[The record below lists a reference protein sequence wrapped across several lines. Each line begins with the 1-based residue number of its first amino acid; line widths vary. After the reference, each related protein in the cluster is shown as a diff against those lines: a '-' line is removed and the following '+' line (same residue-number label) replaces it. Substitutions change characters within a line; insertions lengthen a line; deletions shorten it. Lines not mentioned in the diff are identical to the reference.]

1 MDRTEFPPTEQS
13 HSRLAT
19 PPKPPKVVRLRQPS
33 PFKRYYKD
41 LHLAVDL
48 EQVDAVSCIAS
59 TRPELSPMTGDVI
72 PTRCL
77 CIYLKSGGTIN
88 LTWDQS
94 SHNLYK
100 NSVDSLMEDFQC
112 VGS

>member
-1 MDRTEFPPTEQS
+1 MDHTRSSPTEPS
-13 HSRLAT
+13 HTRSAA
-19 PPKPPKVVRLRQPS
+19 PPRPPKVTRLRPA
-33 PFKRYYKD
+33 PFKRFYKD
-41 LHLAVDL
+41 LHLVVDL
-48 EQVDAVSCIAS
+48 EQVAAISCIAS
-59 TRPELSPMTGDVI
+59 TRPELSPMTGEVI

-100 NSVDSLMEDFQC
+100 HSIDSLMEDFQC